1 MSCRPAVASTDTTS
15 NRHCSC
21 SSGESG
27 LKVKHRKRI
36 RFASTKPTKRRK
48 KIPRLESSNQAALL
62 QALEEV
68 DFADPDVSSNSFVH
82 TKSDELRLQN
92 VLAIPRLE
100 VAGEKRKGAGVA
112 TAAMDREAGSNS
124 PERKRPRMEHS
135 WIPNN
140 DFENISK
147 VLETPG
153 MEPLVHP
160 QNAIVTESKTDSIT
174 SHFSQDEEAVE
185 GLSTSQPQR
194 IARSPW
200 PVQGG
205 NPSNCTTKELVKHTP
220 LGAHG
225 AEMTSETAWIEIVQE
240 TPYVHGDS
248 QHQRTQDKY
257 RGAVT
262 PNPESHPELPPY
274 KQENLGSDTMVL
286 AEETQFA
293 ETSTIMQTDTEG
305 SAVPC
310 VVEETQITSSHSR
323 TVTQGIPLQ
332 RVTPPRGDTD
342 KHGPPQVCC
351 TDENQPECQTHE
363 VRLGSV
369 PTNYCKSAAE
379 GSTSNSPS
387 TGGGDSTASLSSPS
401 FIVKSS
407 PTSLAASQPSLDHKS
422 KGNHSMEH
430 LDSANSTTPDLHP
443 ESLQNGLQ
451 TSPTVS
457 STQANAP
464 TCSSPKSS
472 ELPVLPPL
480 FVSPPL
486 TKTTSQWQSSS
497 HFDDHVLSFP
507 PYLNH
512 SISPSI
518 PLQNVYTN
526 AAAPRSSATQ
536 EKTVIPDTYCTV
548 KSGVSKVSETQLEG
562 VPPSQLSP
570 VARAVHTPP
579 LPGLYRTVGGCLLG
593 SIQEHNVTTST
604 SSPSSHG
611 NKRSP
616 TNGKSDATLPNQLS
630 QSSASP
636 PATTVLQLTSSQVTP
651 SGGGCPPPSL
661 PDSLTVIPDSLLPPI
676 KHQPSPS
683 HDSAAQLSPHETVN
697 AASELSMSTGSS
709 STALQRSS
717 EGILSPGRDT
727 CTQWDGML
735 QSFLALTLCSV

>member
-1 MSCRPAVASTDTTS
+1 MD
-15 NRHCSC
+15 
-21 SSGESG
+21 
-27 LKVKHRKRI
+27 
-36 RFASTKPTKRRK
+36 
-48 KIPRLESSNQAALL
+48 SSNQAALL

-92 VLAIPRLE
+92 VSAIPRLE
-100 VAGEKRKGAGVA
+100 VAGEKRKGVGVA

-205 NPSNCTTKELVKHTP
+205 NPSSCTTKELVKHTP
-220 LGAHG
+220 LGAHS
-225 AEMTSETAWIEIVQE
+225 AEMTSETAWMEI
-240 TPYVHGDS
+240 
-248 QHQRTQDKY
+248 
-257 RGAVT
+257 VT

-286 AEETQFA
+286 AEETQLA

-323 TVTQGIPLQ
+323 TVTQGISLQ
-332 RVTPPRGDTD
+332 SVTPLRGDTD

-363 VRLGSV
+363 VSLGSV
-369 PTNYCKSAAE
+369 PTDYCKSAAE

-387 TGGGDSTASLSSPS
+387 VGGGDSTASLSSPS

-407 PTSLAASQPSLDHKS
+407 PTSLAASQPSLDHNS

-430 LDSANSTTPDLHP
+430 LDSTNSTTPDLHP
-443 ESLQNGLQ
+443 ESLQNGFQ

-464 TCSSPKSS
+464 TCSSPKSA

-486 TKTTSQWQSSS
+486 MKTTSQWHSNS

-518 PLQNVYTN
+518 PLQNVYPN

-593 SIQEHNVTTST
+593 SIQEYNVTTST

-616 TNGKSDATLPNQLS
+616 TNGKSDAALPNQLS
-630 QSSASP
+630 QSSVSP
-636 PATTVLQLTSSQVTP
+636 PATTVLQLTSSQVIP

-661 PDSLTVIPDSLLPPI
+661 PDSLTVIPDSLLPPT

-683 HDSAAQLSPHETVN
+683 HDSTAQLSLHETVN

-717 EGILSPGRDT
+717 GGILSPGHDT

-735 QSFLALTLCSV
+735 QFFLALTVCSV

>member
-27 LKVKHRKRI
+27 LKVKHRKRV
-36 RFASTKPTKRRK
+36 RFASAKPTKRRK
-48 KIPRLESSNQAALL
+48 KIPRLESSNQTALL

-82 TKSDELRLQN
+82 TKSDELMLQN
-92 VLAIPRLE
+92 VSAIPQLE
-100 VAGEKRKGAGVA
+100 VASEKRKGAGVA

-153 MEPLVHP
+153 MEPLVHT
-160 QNAIVTESKTDSIT
+160 QNAIVTESKTDSIP

-185 GLSTSQPQR
+185 GVSTSQPQR
-194 IARSPW
+194 IAHSPW

-205 NPSNCTTKELVKHTP
+205 NPSSCTTRELVKHTP
-220 LGAHG
+220 LGAHS
-225 AEMTSETAWIEIVQE
+225 AEMSSETAWMEIVQE

-257 RGAVT
+257 RSAVT
-262 PNPESHPELPPY
+262 PNPERHPELPPY

-323 TVTQGIPLQ
+323 TATQGISLRSITPLS
-332 RVTPPRGDTD
+332 GDTD
-342 KHGPPQVCC
+342 KHDPPQVCC
-351 TDENQPECQTHE
+351 IDKNQPECQTQE
-363 VRLGSV
+363 VSLGSV

-387 TGGGDSTASLSSPS
+387 TGWGDSTASLSSPS

-407 PTSLAASQPSLDHKS
+407 PTSLAGSQPSLDHKS

-430 LDSANSTTPDLHP
+430 LDSTNSTTPDLHP

-451 TSPTVS
+451 TSPIVS
-457 STQANAP
+457 SAQANAP
-464 TCSSPKSS
+464 TCSSPKSA

-486 TKTTSQWQSSS
+486 TKTTSQWHSSS

-512 SISPSI
+512 SISPSF
-518 PLQNVYTN
+518 PLQNVYPN

-548 KSGVSKVSETQLEG
+548 KSGVSKVSETQLES
-562 VPPSQLSP
+562 VPSSQLSP

-579 LPGLYRTVGGCLLG
+579 LPGLSRTVGGCLSG

-661 PDSLTVIPDSLLPPI
+661 PDSLTVIPDSLLPPT

-683 HDSAAQLSPHETVN
+683 HDSTAQSSPHETVN
-697 AASELSMSTGSS
+697 AASELSMSIGSS
-709 STALQRSS
+709 STALQRSFG
-717 EGILSPGRDT
+717 GILSPGHDT
-727 CTQWDGML
+727 CTQWDGTL
-735 QSFLALTLCSV
+735 QSFLALTVCSV